1 MAGAAPRAVVTGA
14 VTGVVVTRLR
24 AVSPAENDVVQRWR
38 EQPSSPYEDFS
49 GPPPPG
55 VGSAPPQPRPPGG
68 GQLAVTDR
76 DDALLGTVGWHPV
89 LWGPSSGSIAM
100 EIGISLRPEARRQG
114 HGTRAQRLLADYLFS
129 TTGVHR
135 VQASTDVG
143 NLAEQRALERAG
155 FIREGVLRQAQW
167 RRSAYHDLVLYAR
180 LRTDD

>member
-1 MAGAAPRAVVTGA
+1 MKAVSAA
-14 VTGVVVTRLR
+14 VTGGVVTRLR
-24 AVSPAENDVVQRWR
+24 AVRPAENDAVERWR
-38 EQPSSPYEDFS
+38 EEPSSPYEDFS

-55 VGSAPPQPRPPGG
+55 LGSGQRQPRPPGG
-68 GQLAVTDR
+68 GRLAVTDH
-76 DDALLGTVGWHPV
+76 DDVLLGTVGWHPV
-89 LWGPSSGSIAM
+89 VWGPSAGSIAM
-100 EIGISLRPEARRQG
+100 EIGISLRPAARGQG

-129 TTGVHR
+129 TTAVHR

-155 FIREGVLRQAQW
+155 FTREGVLRQAQW